1 MWRLTTTTTVGLA
14 SAFVNRAKLDSESKA
29 GRRTVK
35 AVMFGFLALLAFN

>member
-35 AVMFGFLALLAFN
+35 AVMFWVFSVVSV